1 MAALPLPA
9 VIAGAF
15 ETLRI
20 QSELAANFAPL
31 QDQQN
36 VLAAIQGLGQQ
47 MNQRFEQMNQQMNQ
61 RFEQVN
67 QRFEQMNQRF
77 DTLENRQ
84 INFEIAAMNARLVQ
98 ADSAAVL
105 QRPVDIRDGGD
116 IPNFPATQQQLYTMN
131 GMSFIPLECSAN
143 FLGRGCR
150 CRSCHRH
157 HFACPWH
164 QSPTRCALGH

>member
-47 MNQRFEQMNQQMNQ
+47 MNQRFEQMNQ
-61 RFEQVN
+61 
-67 QRFEQMNQRF
+67 RF

-84 INFEIAAMNARLVQ
+84 INFEIAAVNARLVQ

-131 GMSFIPLECSAN
+131 DAEAVIDTILP
-143 FLGRGCR
+143 
-150 CRSCHRH
+150 
-157 HFACPWH
+157 
-164 QSPTRCALGH
+164 ALGINLPPDVPLAIKRESIIRRWILNKGTREL